1 LKSAEFGDPIL
12 ECTSRSKLMQTF
24 TRKELTAATKCG
36 RLFLGAAGLDLFVQT
51 TVLNLEWIMC
61 SCFVHEADSL
71 TP

>member
-1 LKSAEFGDPIL
+1 
-12 ECTSRSKLMQTF
+12 MQTF